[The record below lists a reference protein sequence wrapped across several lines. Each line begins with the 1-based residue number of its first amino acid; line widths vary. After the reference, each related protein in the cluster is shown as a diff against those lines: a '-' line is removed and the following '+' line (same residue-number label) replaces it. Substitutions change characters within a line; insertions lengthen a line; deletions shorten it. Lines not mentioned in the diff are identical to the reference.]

1 MYQFAFLVHLVVILT
16 HSVLRVDGVDEGG
29 VTRRLVV
36 RAARVVERQ
45 ESEFGDFDA
54 VVSGVREQTVTV
66 CHRMDLRALDFE
78 ILQSVVEIDV
88 AFDTPDVGGFT
99 CKLKLVLHWFVEF

>member
-1 MYQFAFLVHLVVILT
+1 MYEFAFLVHLVVILT

-29 VTRRLVV
+29 VARRLVV
-36 RAARVVERQ
+36 RAARMVERQ

-54 VVSGVREQTVTV
+54 VVCGVREQTVTV
-66 CHRMDLRALDFE
+66 CHRMDLGALDFE
-78 ILQSVVEIDV
+78 VLQSVVQIDV
-88 AFDTPDVGGFT
+88 AFDTPDVSGFT